1 MNTAKSK
8 YIKLRITG
16 VGIFFAVC
24 LAFIGAKAGYLQ
36 IYQRSWLAKKASD
49 QYERPFKESGR
60 RGTIYDA
67 NLREMAVSINV
78 TSIAAYPPRILNK
91 IAAVKTVAKALDMD
105 ANLLK
110 RKLFSNKPFIWI
122 KRQATPN
129 EVYAVKSLNL
139 EGIGFLSEHS
149 RFYPQKTLAA
159 QTIGFTGMDGNGL
172 EGIEFYYDAQLKGSD
187 REFMVLKD
195 ALGQGFNAEKTT
207 EADYGGRNLVLTID
221 QAIQYITEKA
231 LQEAVADNSAKSG
244 IAVIMAPRTGAIL
257 AMAHYPLLNP
267 NSYEK
272 FDRNLWRNRAIT
284 DPFEPGS
291 TMKVFTVTAAIEHGN
306 CTPNTVFYCE
316 NGEYRIGKNIIHDTH
331 PHGWLSLEDI
341 VKYSSNIGA
350 YKIGKKT
357 GSEALYKTLKDFG
370 FGDKTGINCPGETQ
384 GTLIPYKKWSAID
397 AGAISFGQGISASP
411 LQLVSA
417 ISAIANDGVLMKP
430 FIVQAILD
438 QRGRTVKRFEPAPVR
453 QAITSETADAVKKI
467 LISVTEKDGT
477 GFNAAL
483 DGYTVCGK
491 TGTAQK
497 TDETGRYAKGKYI
510 SSFVGFAPVENPEI
524 AVLVILDEP
533 TKNHYGGIVAAPAF
547 SKIVQETLTYMNVP
561 PKNRKTDRLTVS
573 KPPEKNKVVI

>member
-1 MNTAKSK
+1 MNTAKTK
-8 YIKLRITG
+8 YIKLRITA
-16 VGIFFAVC
+16 VGILFAVC
-24 LAFIGAKAGYLQ
+24 LLFIGAKAGYLQ
-36 IYQRSWLAKKASD
+36 IYRSSWLAKKAAD
-49 QYERPFKESGR
+49 QYERPSKESGK

-91 IAAVKTVAKALDMD
+91 AAAAKAVAKALGMN
-105 ANLLK
+105 ANLLQTK
-110 RKLFSNKPFIWI
+110 FLSGKPFVWI

-129 EVYAVKSLNL
+129 EAYAVNSLNL

-159 QTIGFTGMDGNGL
+159 QAIGFTGIDGKGM
-172 EGIEFYYDAQLKGSD
+172 EGIEFYYDTQLKGSD
-187 REFMVLKD
+187 HEFIVLKD
-195 ALGQGFNAEKTT
+195 ALGQGFNAEKT
-207 EADYGGRNLVLTID
+207 ANIDYSGRNLVLTID

-231 LQEAVADNSAKSG
+231 LQEAVTDNTAKSG
-244 IAVIMAPRTGAIL
+244 IAVVMVPGTGAIL
-257 AMAHYPLLNP
+257 AMAHYPSLNP

-272 FDRNLWRNRAIT
+272 FDRHLWRNRAIT

-291 TMKVFTVTAAIEHGN
+291 IMKIFTVAAAIERGN
-306 CTPNTVFYCE
+306 CTPNTTFYCE
-316 NGEYRIGKNIIHDTH
+316 NGAYKIGKDVIHDTH
-331 PHGWLSLEDI
+331 PYGWLTLEDI

-357 GSEALYKTLKDFG
+357 GSEALYRTLKDFG

-411 LQLVSA
+411 IQIISA
-417 ISAIANDGVLMKP
+417 VSAIANDGVLVKP
-430 FIVQAILD
+430 YIVQAIMD
-438 QRGRTVKRFEPAPVR
+438 QRGRTIKRFEPEPAR
-453 QAITSETADAVKKI
+453 RAISSETALAVKKI
-467 LISVTEKDGT
+467 LMSVITKEGT

-497 TDETGRYAKGKYI
+497 VNEKGEYAKGKYI

-524 AVLVILDEP
+524 AILVILDEP
-533 TKNHYGGIVAAPAF
+533 MKNHYGGIVAAPAF
-547 SKIVQETLTYMNVP
+547 GKIAQETLTYLNVP

-573 KPPEKNKVVI
+573 KESRLLG

>member
-1 MNTAKSK
+1 MNTASSK
-8 YIKLRITG
+8 YVKLRITI
-16 VGIFFAVC
+16 VGLFFA
-24 LAFIGAKAGYLQ
+24 AFLLVIGAKAGYLQ
-36 IYQRSWLAKKASD
+36 IYQSSWLAKKAAD
-49 QYERPFKESGR
+49 QYERPFKESGK

-78 TSIAAYPPRILNK
+78 TSIAAYPPRISNK
-91 IAAVKTVAKALDMD
+91 AATAKALAKALDMN

-110 RKLFSNKPFIWI
+110 KKFFSNKPFIWI

-129 EVYAVKSLNL
+129 EVNSVSSLSL

-159 QTIGFTGMDGNGL
+159 QTIGFTVIDGNGL

-187 REFMVLKD
+187 REFVVLKD
-195 ALGQGFNAEKTT
+195 ALGQGFNAEKTAD
-207 EADYGGRNLVLTID
+207 ADYSGKNLVLTID

-244 IAVIMAPRTGAIL
+244 IAIVMVPGTGAIL

-291 TMKVFTVTAAIEHGN
+291 TMKIFTAAAALEHGD

-341 VKYSSNIGA
+341 IKYSSNIGA

-357 GSEALYKTLKDFG
+357 GSEALYRTLKDFG

-397 AGAISFGQGISASP
+397 VGAICFGQGISASP
-411 LQLVSA
+411 LQLISA
-417 ISAIANDGVLMKP
+417 VSAIANDGVLMKP
-430 FIVQAILD
+430 FIVQAIQD
-438 QRGRTVKRFEPAPVR
+438 QKGRTVKRFGPAPVR
-453 QAITSETADAVKKI
+453 QAIGPETADAVKKI
-467 LISVTEKDGT
+467 LMSVVTKEGT
-477 GFNAAL
+477 GFYAAL

-497 TDETGRYAKGKYI
+497 INEKGEYAKGKYI
-510 SSFVGFAPVENPEI
+510 SSFVGFAPVEKPEI

-533 TKNHYGGIVAAPAF
+533 TKSHFGGIVAAPAF
-547 SKIVQETLTYMNVP
+547 SKIAQETLTYLNIP
-561 PKNRKTDRLTVS
+561 PKNRKNDRLTVS
-573 KPPEKNKVVI
+573 KESRLLG